1 MNLVELYEQVPA
13 ERHPE
18 IVVGDRLFFDGEEY
32 VVLADG
38 DLKLVRSEKEM
49 LLRIDRISGELGAGL

>member
-18 IVVGDRLFFDGEEY
+18 IVVVGDRLFFDGEEY

-38 DLKLVRSEKEM
+38 DLRLVRSEKEI
-49 LLRIDRISGELGAGL
+49 LLRIDRISGELSI